1 MLQTKASQ
9 KEKKDVFPFIRFVK
23 KFLYSLGFNLSHHN
37 QGHTK
42 VTAVLISLPLS

>member
-23 KFLYSLGFNLSHHN
+23 KFLYSLGFNSFITIKDKQKSQLF
-37 QGHTK
+37 
-42 VTAVLISLPLS
+42 